1 MVAVPAA
8 TPVTTP
14 VVLFTVAT
22 AALLVLQA
30 PPVLPSEVN
39 VVLPVPQMVCVPLNV
54 PALGAAVTVTVR
66 VAVAF
71 EHPPVPVTV

>member
-14 VVLFTVAT
+14 EEALTVAILVE
-22 AALLVLQA
+22 LLDQE
-30 PPVLPSEVN
+30 PPLTVEVKAE
-39 VVLPVPQMVCVPLNV
+39 VPFTQMVWVPLRV
-54 PALGAAVTVTVR
+54 PAVVAVTVTVL

-71 EHPPVPVTV
+71 EQPPVPVTV

>member
-14 VVLFTVAT
+14 EEALTVAILVE
-22 AALLVLQA
+22 LLDQE
-30 PPVLPSEVN
+30 PPLTVEVKAE
-39 VVLPVPQMVCVPLNV
+39 VPFTQMAWVPLRV
-54 PALGAAVTVTVR
+54 PAVVAVTVTVL

-71 EHPPVPVTV
+71 EQPPVPVTV

>member
-14 VVLFTVAT
+14 EEALTVAT
-22 AALLVLQA
+22 LVELLDQE
-30 PPVLPSEVN
+30 PPLTVEVKAE
-39 VVLPVPQMVCVPLNV
+39 VPFTQMVWVPLRV
-54 PALGAAVTVTVR
+54 PAVVAVTVTVL

-71 EHPPVPVTV
+71 EQPPVPVTV